1 MQSGYKID
9 DKDIASEYGVYVQ
22 KVKGALD
29 FLKRKG
35 ETAHNWLDSN
45 GEEAYTDAGDIYF
58 EPRDII
64 LFCYIKANSKADF
77 LSKLNSFK
85 VILEGTG
92 LHTLK
97 LPFLTDNLNVYFV
110 AGGALD
116 MLTGWNNSLFVGKF
130 VLKLREP
137 VPTIAS

>member
-1 MQSGYKID
+1 MQSGYLLD
-9 DKDIASEYGVYVQ
+9 DLDIALTYGIYVQ

-35 ETAHNWLDSN
+35 EIAHNWLDSS

-64 LFCYIKANSKADF
+64 LFCYIKANTKADF
-77 LSKLNSFK
+77 LSYLNSFK
-85 VILEGTG
+85 AVLEGSG

-97 LPFLTDNLNVYFV
+97 LPFLDDTLSVYFKD
-110 AGGALD
+110 GGTLD
-116 MLTGWNNSLFVGKF
+116 MLTGWNSSLLVGKF
-130 VLKLREP
+130 ILKLREP
-137 VPTIAS
+137 VPSTA